1 MRRGRPKYLAR
12 ASVIFA
18 AALATILEMA
28 AAAPFEPPS
37 ADEIV
42 RKFLALRVSAPKI
55 LSAEA
60 SVALRA
66 SAPVT
71 APPTCVYI
79 GKLNST
85 GARYAITIER
95 EVRHSLVCGLA
106 SSHRDNLMEVVRQTM
121 EAVAPPPERAQAIAL
136 RLDRFDMAVLEQK
149 AVGVGQ
155 HSHWFYLL
163 DGKAKDPQNDPSAF
177 HGWIDNDEGLWQEGT
192 LTYSWGQVETKLQY
206 MRLENF
212 WVLTYQYLYSKQY
225 NASFEVTFTHFQF
238 AR

>member
-1 MRRGRPKYLAR
+1 MRRGRPKHLGPG
-12 ASVIFA
+12 SVIVA
-18 AALATILEMA
+18 VALATVLEMA

-42 RKFLALRVSAPKI
+42 RKFLAMRASAPNI
-55 LSAEA
+55 LSADA
-60 SVALRA
+60 SVALRVN
-66 SAPVT
+66 APVT

-95 EVRHSLVCGLA
+95 EVRNGLVCGLA
-106 SSHRDNLMEVVRQTM
+106 SAHRDNLMEVVRETM
-121 EAVAPPPERAQAIAL
+121 EAAVPPPERAQAIEM
-136 RLDRFDMAVLEQK
+136 RPDQFDMAVRDQK
-149 AVGVGQ
+149 VVGVGQ

-163 DGKAKDPQNDPSAF
+163 DGKAKDPKNDPRVF
-177 HGWIDNDEGLWQEGT
+177 HGWIDYDEGLWQEGT

-206 MRLENF
+206 TRLENF

-225 NASFEVTFTHFQF
+225 NASFEVTFTNFQF

>member
-1 MRRGRPKYLAR
+1 MRQRRPKHLGPG
-12 ASVIFA
+12 SVIVA
-18 AALATILEMA
+18 AALATMLEMA
-28 AAAPFEPPS
+28 AAASFEPPS

-66 SAPVT
+66 MAPVT
-71 APPTCVYI
+71 APPTCVFL
-79 GKLNST
+79 GKLSST
-85 GARYAITIER
+85 GARYVITIER
-95 EVRHSLVCGLA
+95 EVRNSLVCGLA

-121 EAVAPPPERAQAIAL
+121 EAAVPPPERAEAIAM
-136 RLDRFDMAVLEQK
+136 RLDRFDVAVLDQK

-163 DGKAKDPQNDPSAF
+163 DGKAKDPKNDPSAF
-177 HGWIDNDEGLWQEGT
+177 HGWIDYDDGLWQEGT
-192 LTYSWGQVETKLQY
+192 LTYSWGQVDTKLQY
-206 MRLENF
+206 TRLENF

-225 NASFEVTFTHFQF
+225 HASFEVTFTDFQF